1 MSRKPSADCEK
12 VQDENDEES
21 KEEVQKMQGVVVEG
35 SVDRS
40 VGRDDR
46 VRVDALGVHLGIQ
59 LSFVVRAA
67 GEAGWSL
74 FADKREH
81 S

>member
-1 MSRKPSADCEK
+1 
-12 VQDENDEES
+12 
-21 KEEVQKMQGVVVEG
+21 MQGVVVEG